1 MIKIKHPQELA
12 HLRCLALS
20 AQALLQT
27 QAYGSGLEGARNAI
41 NHIGYVQ
48 GDSAIN
54 LIL

>member
-1 MIKIKHPQELA
+1 MIKVKHPQELER
-12 HLRCLALS
+12 LRCLALS
-20 AQALLQT
+20 AQGLLQA
-27 QAYGSGLEGARNAI
+27 QAYGSGLAGARNAI